1 MGLGEAHTGG
11 WGCAVG
17 PCQPGLCHSL
27 AGLFWASYNVL
38 DFPGET
44 AGTHGSRLPW
54 EEWAHSAELQWEGMQ
69 GHQQDKA
76 GRLQH
81 HPGQPPLPPAQ
92 GRAPPPTHRQEGG
105 SWGQGPCQD
114 ALRSRRSCGV
124 QAL

>member
-1 MGLGEAHTGG
+1 MWG

-54 EEWAHSAELQWEGMQ
+54 EEGAHSAELQWEGMQ
-69 GHQQDKA
+69 GHQQDRA

-81 HPGQPPLPPAQ
+81 HPGLSPLPPGAQ
-92 GRAPPPTHRQEGG
+92 GLAPCPLTGRREGPG
-105 SWGQGPCQD
+105 GRDP
-114 ALRSRRSCGV
+114 ARMP
-124 QAL
+124 